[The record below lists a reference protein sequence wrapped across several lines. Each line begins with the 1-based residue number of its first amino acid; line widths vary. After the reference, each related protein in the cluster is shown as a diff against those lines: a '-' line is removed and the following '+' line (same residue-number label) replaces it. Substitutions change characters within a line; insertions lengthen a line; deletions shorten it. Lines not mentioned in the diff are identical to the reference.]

1 MRVINNSCLEYMK
14 SPIRFIMN
22 YIPDALVNIAPE
34 NKNRFET
41 EYPDFILEFVD
52 TKNWQLE
59 VDTRLNKIYISRKVV
74 EIFWAVSYGYMTFYQ
89 RIMSG
94 KLITEPTIVD
104 LNEDPKVLK
113 SMQLLNWI
121 YKSWI
126 NNDSEKWPTQ
136 LPKPLENPSEDS
148 MEKVADELCLC
159 AVAYLLHHEL
169 AHIRLLHKGESEIES
184 EKEADFEATEW
195 LLNHNIPEDDM
206 RFIKRAFGIAI
217 SFEVL
222 TARGIYTGD
231 YGGKKHPY
239 SYDRLF
245 NSLDRYIN
253 NPTHIIWAFL
263 SSVLKLHLDNEKI
276 EIPYD
281 VFDDFKQCVNSNIDL
296 LSKLKKNV

>member
-1 MRVINNSCLEYMK
+1 MIIINNSCLEHMK
-14 SPIRFIMN
+14 SPIRYIMN
-22 YIPDALVNIAPE
+22 YIPDALINIAPE
-34 NKNRFET
+34 NLNRFET
-41 EYPDFILEFVD
+41 EYADFSLDFVD
-52 TKNWQLE
+52 TKIWQLE
-59 VDTRLNKIYISRKVV
+59 VDTVFKKIYISRKVV

-94 KLITEPTIVD
+94 KLITEPTTVD
-104 LNEDPKVLK
+104 LNEDPEVLK

-126 NNDSEKWPTQ
+126 NNDSEDWPEQ
-136 LPKPLENPSEDS
+136 LPKPLENPSIDS

-169 AHIRLLHKGESEIES
+169 AHIRLLHKGESEIEA

-195 LLNHNIPEDDM
+195 LLNHNIPEDGM

-231 YGGKKHPY
+231 YGGINHPY

-245 NSLDRYIN
+245 NNLDRYIN

-263 SSVLKLHLDNEKI
+263 SSVLKLHLDNAKI
-276 EIPYD
+276 ETSYD
-281 VFDDFKQCVNSNIDL
+281 VFDNFKQCVNSNIDL
-296 LSKLKKNV
+296 LSKLKKNI